1 MKVIE
6 RSALADRLYCRR
18 CKISRPALTKWEAKA
33 RRESQ
38 KRHRLYD
45 AMRGRV

>member
-6 RSALADRLYCRR
+6 RSALADRLYGQR
-18 CKISRPALTKWEAKA
+18 CKISRPTLTKWEAKA

-38 KRHRLYD
+38 KRSHLYD
-45 AMRGRV
+45 TMRGRV